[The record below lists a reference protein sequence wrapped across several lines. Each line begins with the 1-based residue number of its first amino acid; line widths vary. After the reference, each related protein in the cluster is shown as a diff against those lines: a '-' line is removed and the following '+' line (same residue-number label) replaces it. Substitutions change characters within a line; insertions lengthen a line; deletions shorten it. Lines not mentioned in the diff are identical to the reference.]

1 MGGGGIQLHAVGIRV
16 SGRISGELHNGQL
29 HSQTKSKEWYAV
41 FPGILDG
48 VNLSVNAAVAKA
60 AGYQDTAH
68 IFKDFGGIF
77 RRDCLGIHPF
87 DVDRG
92 TVGHP
97 AVLQGFHHG
106 NVGIVKLGVFAYQ
119 GHGHILLWML
129 PGLYHGPPVCQVR
142 LRTGQIEA
150 FTGGLGQM
158 LFLHYKGYFIEHV
171 HIQVLEYVMFGNIAE
186 LGDFRLDAV
195 VQGEFAAAD

>member
-1 MGGGGIQLHAVGIRV
+1 M
-16 SGRISGELHNGQL
+16 
-29 HSQTKSKEWYAV
+29 

-60 AGYQDTAH
+60 AGDQDTAH
-68 IFKDFGGIF
+68 IFEDFGGIF

-97 AVLQGFHHG
+97 GVLQGFHHG
-106 NVGIVKLGVFAYQ
+106 NVGVVKLDVFAYQ

-129 PGLYHGPPVCQVR
+129 PGLYHGPPVCQLR
-142 LRTGQIEA
+142 LRTG
-150 FTGGLGQM
+150 
-158 LFLHYKGYFIEHV
+158 
-171 HIQVLEYVMFGNIAE
+171 QVLEYVMFGNIAE